1 MLLVHETH
9 RVVGVN
15 EEEFESAFRTGWMPA
30 LGSGTNARL
39 LWYLTQA
46 HGSGASY
53 TCITVTA
60 VHDAPAWAD
69 LDRRVRDGD
78 LKTWAAHI
86 DSLRHGV
93 EAKVLVPVEWSP
105 LQSVAFDAVPTTA
118 AHHDVSL
125 FMEDTVWPYAGG
137 LDPYLHKAGRMYA
150 QTLARSGQTGPG
162 FLEIEGAFRPF
173 FGSHRPNE
181 VVLWQRVLDYG
192 TLAGLLTE
200 DPPPSLRAPGSWMHD
215 ALSVRDRWESRLLR
229 AAAWSPWY

>member
-1 MLLVHETH
+1 VLLVHETH

-30 LGSGTNARL
+30 LGAGGDARL
-39 LWYLTQA
+39 LWYATQA

-53 TCITVTA
+53 TCVTVTA
-60 VHDAPAWAD
+60 LRDASTWAD
-69 LDRRVRDGD
+69 LDHRLRNGD
-78 LKTWAAHI
+78 LKSWAAHV
-86 DSLRHGV
+86 DALRHGV
-93 EAKVLVPVEWSP
+93 EAKVLVPVPWSP
-105 LQSVAFDAVPTTA
+105 LQSVAFDAVPTSPGR
-118 AHHDVSL
+118 HEVSL

-137 LDPYLHKAGRMYA
+137 LDPYLQKAGRMYA
-150 QTLARSGQTGPG
+150 QTLAQSRLAGQG
-162 FLEIEGAFRPF
+162 LLAIEGAFRPF

-192 TLAGLLTE
+192 ALVGLLTE
-200 DPPPSLRAPGSWMHD
+200 EAPASLRAPGTWMHD